1 MSRYVWVFSSRD
13 EILVI
18 VIIIIIIIIIITT
31 ASSGE
36 SFMRC
41 DKTALLNTI
50 E

>member
-1 MSRYVWVFSSRD
+1 MSRYVWVLSSRD

-18 VIIIIIIIIIITT
+18 VIIIIIIIITT